1 MPAKNGKR
9 ISMESGIVIEK
20 CPLDHPM
27 RERHSSEEDLALF
40 TFATSFQITKNFIV
54 PMRLLNFILAVFF
67 PRAFEM
73 IFRIGEEVRDG
84 KRLAY
89 REVMQLKR
97 EELYDYLYERVNA
110 MFRQKRES
118 ARSLSLAAG
127 TFSDAGVS
135 LDDKTETN
143 DC

>member
-27 RERHSSEEDLALF
+27 RETHSSEEDLALF

-84 KRLAY
+84 KRRAY

-97 EELYDYLYERVNA
+97 EELYDYLHERVNA
-110 MFRQKRES
+110 MFRQKRKS